1 MPTNWATNT
10 HYAYPASHTPH
21 VHTPSPPF
29 HHHHH
34 RRRRRRRPTALYLTV
49 MSVASMPATPSA
61 TALSALNT
69 SSSIPSDYSFNIS
82 FNLSL
87 GSLLTALPSRII
99 HNLRRLE
106 QINTEQT
113 IRLQEELSR
122 ARVER
127 QVAAGA
133 DPGTYMHPPGHP
145 WAFLASGYVISLFIM
160 VSSSWNVPKLAYTS
174 VVGNEYEMALKLA
187 GEPRRCQQ
195 YNPTYLSPP

>member
-1 MPTNWATNT
+1 
-10 HYAYPASHTPH
+10 
-21 VHTPSPPF
+21 
-29 HHHHH
+29 
-34 RRRRRRRPTALYLTV
+34 
-49 MSVASMPATPSA
+49 MPATPSA

-69 SSSIPSDYSFNIS
+69 SSSIPSNYSFNIS

-133 DPGTYMHPPGHP
+133 DSGTYIHPPGHP

-160 VSSSWNVPKLAYTS
+160 VSSSWNVPKLAYTT
-174 VVGNEYEMALKLA
+174 VVGYGIEMSFKSV
-187 GEPRRCQQ
+187 GEPRCRQQ
-195 YNPTYLSPP
+195 CNPHALSSPENHHIPTLSSFGALILLFRLE

>member
-1 MPTNWATNT
+1 
-10 HYAYPASHTPH
+10 
-21 VHTPSPPF
+21 
-29 HHHHH
+29 
-34 RRRRRRRPTALYLTV
+34 
-49 MSVASMPATPSA
+49 MSVASMLATPSA

-69 SSSIPSDYSFNIS
+69 SSSIPANYSFNIS

-160 VSSSWNVPKLAYTS
+160 VSSSWNVPKLAYTN
-174 VVGNEYEMALKLA
+174 VVGYETEMALQSA
-187 GEPRRCQQ
+187 GQPMSRCRQQ
-195 YNPTYLSPP
+195 YNPTFNVSKK